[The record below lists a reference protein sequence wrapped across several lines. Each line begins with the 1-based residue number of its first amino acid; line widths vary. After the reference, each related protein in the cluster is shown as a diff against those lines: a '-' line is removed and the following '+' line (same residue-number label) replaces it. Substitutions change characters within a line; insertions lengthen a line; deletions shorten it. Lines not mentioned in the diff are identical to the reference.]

1 MNTNYRFK
9 FTRHFLIVLFLSM
22 LVSCSQQNNNKA
34 ADGSL
39 SAESS
44 ISAEGSSIVTD
55 GSIVNDVEKIRE
67 QTAKMFRGI
76 TNAEITKAPAKN
88 VYQIAFDTGG
98 FAYAY
103 VEGDFVLLGDLYNVE
118 EQVNLAQ
125 KATNDAM
132 VAAIDAVPTSQ
143 MIVYGPE
150 DAKRHI
156 TVFTDIDCGFC
167 RKLHNEVPL
176 LTEAGIQVRYM
187 AYPRAG
193 IPSGSYDKYQSVWC
207 NDDKNQA
214 LTDAKA
220 GKSVPS
226 AICENPIAETFAI
239 GKKVGVRGTPT
250 IVFDNGTVNPGYAP
264 ASDLIEQLGLNIGG

>member
-1 MNTNYRFK
+1 MNINYHFK
-9 FTRHFLIVLFLSM
+9 YTRQFFIVLFFGM

-34 ADGSL
+34 A
-39 SAESS
+39 
-44 ISAEGSSIVTD
+44 EGSTSAD

-67 QTAKMFRGI
+67 QAAKMFRGI
-76 TNAEITKAPAKN
+76 TNAEIVKAPAKN
-88 VYQIAFDTGG
+88 VYQIGFDTGG

-118 EQVNLAQ
+118 EQLNLAQ

-132 VAAIDAVPTSQ
+132 VAAIDSVPTSK
-143 MIVYGPE
+143 MIVYGPK

-176 LTEAGIQVRYM
+176 LTEAGVQVRYM

-226 AICENPIAETFAI
+226 ATCDNPITETFAI

-264 ASDLIEQLGLNIGG
+264 ASDLIEQLGLNVGG